1 MVKNHHRA
9 KFESTFASLLE
20 YYLLEEILVE
30 PGGVALPM
38 PGCALASGEPADR
51 VLRQAQ
57 TGDSAAFEALM
68 RMHEVLVARTALRL
82 TANRQDAQD
91 AAQEVFLRLH
101 RNLGKIDDS
110 RNLPGWLYRVTV
122 NVCHDIVRKR
132 RNTHSLGDLEMPVP
146 NTTEATLLVAGALR
160 TLPEKERAAITLRDI
175 EGLSTREV
183 AEILGSSEATVRSQI
198 SSARLK
204 IRKLLGRRS

>member
-1 MVKNHHRA
+1 M
-9 KFESTFASLLE
+9 
-20 YYLLEEILVE
+20 E

-38 PGCALASGEPADR
+38 PGYGLASGEPADR

-57 TGDSAAFEALM
+57 TGDPAAFEALM

-122 NVCHDIVRKR
+122 NACRDIIRKR
-132 RNTHSLGDLEMPVP
+132 KNTDSLGDLEMPVR
-146 NTTEATLLVAGALR
+146 NSADATLLVADALR

-204 IRKLLGRRS
+204 IRKLLRRRS

>member
-1 MVKNHHRA
+1 V
-9 KFESTFASLLE
+9 SLAE
-20 YYLLEEILVE
+20 YYLLEGIVVE
-30 PGGVALPM
+30 SRGVALPM
-38 PGCALASGEPADR
+38 PGYGLASGEPADR
-51 VLRQAQ
+51 VLSLAQ
-57 TGDSAAFEALM
+57 SGDPAAFEALL

-101 RNLGKIDDS
+101 RNLRRIDDS

-122 NVCHDIVRKR
+122 NVCRDIVRKR
-132 RNTHSLGDLEMPVP
+132 RNTDSLGDVQVAVP
-146 NTTEATLLVAGALR
+146 SSTEADLGREQQLKLVEDALR
-160 TLPEKERAAITLRDI
+160 TLPEKERAAVTLRDI

-198 SSARLK
+198 SAARLK
-204 IRKLLGRRS
+204 IKKMLRRRS

>member
-1 MVKNHHRA
+1 MAKNHHRA

-20 YYLLEEILVE
+20 YYLLEDILVE
-30 PGGVALPM
+30 PGEVALPM
-38 PGCALASGEPADR
+38 PGYALASGEPADR

-57 TGDSAAFEALM
+57 TGDPAAFEALM

-122 NVCHDIVRKR
+122 NACRDIVRKR
-132 RNTHSLGDLEMPVP
+132 KNTDSLGDLEMAVP
-146 NTTEATLLVAGALR
+146 NSTEAKLLVAGALR

-204 IRKLLGRRS
+204 IRKLLRRRS

>member
-1 MVKNHHRA
+1 
-9 KFESTFASLLE
+9 LE

-38 PGCALASGEPADR
+38 LGCALASSEPPDR

-57 TGDSAAFEALM
+57 TGDPAAFEALM
-68 RMHEVLVARTALRL
+68 RMHGVLVARTALRL

-101 RNLGKIDDS
+101 RNLAKIDDS

-122 NVCHDIVRKR
+122 NVCRDIVRKR
-132 RNTHSLGDLEMPVP
+132 RNTDSLGDLEMPVR
-146 NTTEATLLVAGALR
+146 NSTEATLLVSAALR

-175 EGLSTREV
+175 EGLSTSEV
-183 AEILGSSEATVRSQI
+183 AEILGSSQATVRSQI